1 MQVSSELIVIK
12 KAKESL
18 GRVLNLQKRAARVVL
33 NAHRLAPSV
42 PLFDRLKWL
51 PFYNDALISKCIIAR
66 KHGLRGE
73 VPAYLN
79 NLVKLNGNIHSGQT
93 RYCLSSNLSRI

>member
-1 MQVSSELIVIK
+1 MQVSSELIVMK

-18 GRVLNLQKRAARVVL
+18 VGVLNLQKRAARVIL
-33 NAHRLAPSV
+33 NAHSLAPSV
-42 PLFDRLKWL
+42 LLFDRSRWL

-66 KHGLRGE
+66 KHRLRGE

-79 NLVKLNGNIHSGQT
+79 NLLKLNSNIHSGQT
-93 RYCLSSNLSRI
+93 RYFI